1 MATTGDASA
10 FPGGDGFAQGV
21 VEIVGPDLD
30 RSLDFYLLLGFE
42 LLRRSEGFAVVHW
55 QGQRL
60 FLAENPDAPTTPR
73 WTNLR
78 IMVEDVDAL
87 WPRIRALGISPTHAI
102 GNRFYGL
109 RDFTL
114 ADPSGFEIRFAQ
126 ALALPRRQPHPAV
139 PARASTTRTGTRRA
153 TGPPR

>member
-1 MATTGDASA
+1 MYFMFYGVLVFFFFKQKTAYEMRISDWSSDVCSSDLTGDASA

-73 WTNLR
+73 WTN
-78 IMVEDVDAL
+78 
-87 WPRIRALGISPTHAI
+87 
-102 GNRFYGL
+102 
-109 RDFTL
+109 
-114 ADPSGFEIRFAQ
+114 
-126 ALALPRRQPHPAV
+126 
-139 PARASTTRTGTRRA
+139 
-153 TGPPR
+153 

>member
-1 MATTGDASA
+1 MIRRPPRSTRTDTLFPYTTL
-10 FPGGDGFAQGV
+10 F
-21 VEIVGPDLD
+21 
-30 RSLDFYLLLGFE
+30 RS
-42 LLRRSEGFAVVHW
+42 VVHW

-87 WPRIRALGISPTHAI
+87 WHRIRALGISPTHAI

-114 ADPSGFEIRFAQ
+114 ADPSGFALRFAE
-126 ALALPRRQPHPAV
+126 ALACTRIPARTPV
-139 PARASTTRTGTRRA
+139 PARPSPRPPARPRTLD
-153 TGPPR
+153 PHMQPE